1 MNALRTALTKR
12 LRCVD
17 SLRSFARRQRLRS
30 LVLASVLMGSTF
42 LRTNASAEMA
52 AAPKMFVRSRV
63 GYATNQTNHKKNPV
77 LGGFGVLAHMFLW
90 PWLSTGVGYHAD
102 FDPTLGLV
110 PIQGL
115 LVQGRFYFYGTGSH
129 QELGAGSGGEY
140 RKFHST
146 FALYGLG
153 EFTRGSY
160 NLTVSGGLQ
169 AGNFALVNFGL
180 GADYRLS
187 RHLELNTEISQT
199 ALGLSSDP
207 TTLRL
212 SLRVLTFGLGYIF

>member
-1 MNALRTALTKR
+1 MCIRDR
-12 LRCVD
+12 
-17 SLRSFARRQRLRS
+17 
-30 LVLASVLMGSTF
+30 
-42 LRTNASAEMA
+42 
-52 AAPKMFVRSRV
+52 
-63 GYATNQTNHKKNPV
+63 
-77 LGGFGVLAHMFLW
+77 
-90 PWLSTGVGYHAD
+90 YHAD

-115 LVQGRFYFYGTGSH
+115 LVQGRFYFVGTGSH

-146 FALYGLG
+146 FAFYGLG

-160 NLTVSGGLQ
+160 NLTVTGGLQ
-169 AGNFALVNFGL
+169 TGSFALVNFGM

-187 RHLELNTEISQT
+187 RHFELNAEVSQT